1 MVAGAHGDAESVEQC
16 AHVKVVDVAYEERND
31 GVLALSRAED
41 AYALDLSEPP
51 HGILRQLVFVPLDV
65 VHAQGRNIVDGLRQ
79 PVGGHI
85 VGRSRLELERKVLE
99 HSALE
104 ADTLNHLSPTLI
116 RRQAVEP
123 AFLAVKHADSRRAVH
138 LVAAEGEEVA
148 VHRLHVYREV
158 GRALCSVNH
167 HGNAML
173 MGDAYD
179 FVHRIDRSEYVAD
192 VRHADNLRPPGKQLL
207 VFVEHKFAPV
217 GHRNDAY
224 GDAFLGRLKLPRHN
238 VGVVFHDGDDYFVAL
253 LHERIAERGGH
264 EVKALGGSA
273 RKYHLVC

>member
-1 MVAGAHGDAESVEQC
+1 MVAGAHGDAEPVEQC

-31 GVLALSRAED
+31 GILALRCAED
-41 AYALDLSEPP
+41 AYALDLGEPP
-51 HGILRQLVFVPLDV
+51 HGVLRQLIFVPLDV

-85 VGRSRLELERKVLE
+85 VGRSCLELERKMLE

-104 ADTLNHLSPTLI
+104 AHALNHLSPTLI

-123 AFLAVKHADSRRAVH
+123 VFLAIKHADSRRAVH
-138 LVAAEGEEVA
+138 LVTAESEEVA

-158 GRALCSVNH
+158 GRALGAVNH
-167 HGNAML
+167 HGNAMF

-179 FVHRIDRSEYVAD
+179 FVHRIDRSEHVAD
-192 VRHADNLRPPGKQLL
+192 VRHANNLRPFGKQLL

-217 GHRNDAY
+217 GHRNDAD

-238 VGVVFHDGDDYFVAL
+238 VGVVFHDRDDYFVAL
-253 LHERIAERGGH
+253 LHERITERRGH

-273 RKYHLVC
+273 REDDLVC